1 MGWLSLLKRHKS
13 MITKFED
20 LDLTKQYSYADYLT
34 WQFQERLELI
44 KGYIF
49 PMSAPARRHQQISW
63 NLTTSFVDYF
73 RNNPYKVYLAPF
85 DVRLPRTP
93 TAENKKVMT
102 VLQPDLCVIC
112 DLTKLDDKGC
122 VGAPDLVV
130 EILSPGNTKK
140 EMKQKFDAYQDAGVT
155 EYWIIQTDDRN
166 VFQYVLN
173 NEGIY
178 IGLHPLTDEDELVS
192 RVFPDFKIDL
202 ATVFAD

>member
-1 MGWLSLLKRHKS
+1 MVTNLA
-13 MITKFED
+13 D

-63 NLTTSFVDYF
+63 NVTTYFVDYF
-73 RNNPYKVYLAPF
+73 RHQPCKVYVAPF

-93 TAENKKVMT
+93 TADNAKVMT

-112 DLTKLDDKGC
+112 DLTKLDDRGC

-155 EYWIIQTDDRN
+155 EYWIIQPDDRN

-173 NEGIY
+173 QEGIY

-192 RVFPDFKIDL
+192 RVFPDFKLDL
-202 ATVFAD
+202 AGVFAD